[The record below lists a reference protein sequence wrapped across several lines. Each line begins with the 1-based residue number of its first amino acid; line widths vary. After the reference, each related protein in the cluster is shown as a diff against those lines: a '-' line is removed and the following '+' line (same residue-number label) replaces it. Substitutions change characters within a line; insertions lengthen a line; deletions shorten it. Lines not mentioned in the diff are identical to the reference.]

1 MIGVKDPNALAAFWV
16 GTICVILGG
25 LIAAVASPLSLD
37 KGSWA
42 AAYLVLPAGVV
53 QVIIAWARVFL
64 AGEDKPAG
72 GFWVGFACWNAGNA
86 AVILGTLAHSPAV
99 VVAGAVLLVVAIL
112 QQLWQ
117 VRGTDS
123 SRTWQLWVYRL
134 IMVVL
139 LVSIPVGSVLSA
151 LRN

>member
-1 MIGVKDPNALAAFWV
+1 MA
-16 GTICVILGG
+16 T
-25 LIAAVASPLSLD
+25 PLSLD

-53 QVIIAWARVFL
+53 QVIIAWARVSL
-64 AGEDKPAG
+64 AGEDKPSG
-72 GFWVGFACWNAGNA
+72 GFWIGFACWNAGNA

-99 VVAGAVLLVVAIL
+99 VIGGAVLLVVAIV

-117 VRGTDS
+117 VRGTGT
-123 SRTWQLWVYRL
+123 SRAWQLWVYRL

-139 LVSIPVGSVLSA
+139 LVSIPIGSVLSA
-151 LRN
+151 FRN